1 MLCKNFLKYKITRAM
16 LLYTW
21 CFFYVVRSARRATMK
36 GRYARMRPRLKF
48 GTTSLT
54 ARGPVTP
61 VLKIS
66 INRNPKNSH
75 FKDNEI
81 VVVKITA
88 KL

>member
-1 MLCKNFLKYKITRAM
+1 M

-36 GRYARMRPRLKF
+36 GRYARMRPRLKS

-66 INRNPKNSH
+66 INCNPKNSH
-75 FKDNEI
+75 FIDNEI
-81 VVVKITA
+81 VVVIMTA
-88 KL
+88 IL

>member
-1 MLCKNFLKYKITRAM
+1 M

-21 CFFYVVRSARRATMK
+21 CFFYVVRSARRATMT
-36 GRYARMRPRLKF
+36 GRYARMRPRLKS
-48 GTTSLT
+48 GTTCLT

-66 INRNPKNSH
+66 INCNPKNSH
-75 FKDNEI
+75 IIDNEI
-81 VVVKITA
+81 VVVIVTA